1 TRASIRTR
9 EAPMIPSDTGAILTG
24 PKLTGRFEK
33 SEGNGSSSLVHT
45 IPAPARSMSESPSVM
60 MRTSQ
65 CVAETAR
72 RMTTRSTTY
81 ASAPPVTPA
90 LRALR
95 PVHVGPFSRHSPR
108 GPALTAG
115 ILLWRAHACQGN
127 RVRDAS
133 AESRP
138 SRGEPANKVAQ
149 GRQLAEDRDG

>member
-1 TRASIRTR
+1 
-9 EAPMIPSDTGAILTG
+9 MIPSDTGAILTG

-81 ASAPPVTPA
+81 ASTPPAATPQA
-90 LRALR
+90 KAS
-95 PVHVGPFSRHSPR
+95 SRGSPAARCADQATNAETMSISPR
-108 GPALTAG
+108 ANLSVRVAL
-115 ILLWRAHACQGN
+115 
-127 RVRDAS
+127 
-133 AESRP
+133 
-138 SRGEPANKVAQ
+138 
-149 GRQLAEDRDG
+149 